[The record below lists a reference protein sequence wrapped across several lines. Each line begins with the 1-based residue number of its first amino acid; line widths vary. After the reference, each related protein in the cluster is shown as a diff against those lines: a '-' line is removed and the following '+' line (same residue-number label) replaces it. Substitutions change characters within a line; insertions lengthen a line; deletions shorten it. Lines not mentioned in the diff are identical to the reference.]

1 MKRNYLKLFVSTLLL
16 GLTHGIGYA
25 APLASGSSESV
36 VVKFAAKNGA
46 AARGATSTM
55 PDKLVFDGTGAT
67 ATVFVEAIGLE

>member
-25 APLASGSSESV
+25 APLSSGSSESV

-55 PDKLVFDGTGAT
+55 PDKLLPISLMVIL
-67 ATVFVEAIGLE
+67 TVTFLHR